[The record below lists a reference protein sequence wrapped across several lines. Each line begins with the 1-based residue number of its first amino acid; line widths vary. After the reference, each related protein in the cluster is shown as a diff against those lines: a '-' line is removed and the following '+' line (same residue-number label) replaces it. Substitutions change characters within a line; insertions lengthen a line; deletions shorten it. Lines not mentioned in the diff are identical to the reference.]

1 MTTDAD
7 NKSGA
12 DNKMGQSSQAGKL
25 NALIA
30 DLDFSDVPEAIRN
43 EVIAKVADKVKN
55 YDSSYRAKTELIS
68 EDRKRIEADRQSIK
82 ALMDIQR
89 ELKDNPN
96 MEKAVVQVINDFRS
110 GKTSN
115 SDANLNKN
123 IKRLDKLIE
132 NATDS
137 DTREQLKEMRQIV
150 IEETDAPA
158 VKGKLA
164 ELEEEIRRL
173 KSSSL
178 AGNSDKVDAEIESL
192 EKEFG
197 KEIVSKYRDDIKS
210 SALKHPG
217 SRVKKLLYH
226 FADESEIDDAL
237 LKRAETN
244 KKRELETKKNASTS
258 DGRSISTKVDIPRD
272 NKGRINWRDFIG
284 NMKTAGKFNS

>member
-1 MTTDAD
+1 METDTG

-12 DNKMGQSSQAGKL
+12 DNKMSQSSQAGKL

-30 DLDFSDVPEAIRN
+30 DLDFSDVPESIRN
-43 EVIAKVADKVKN
+43 EVIAKVTDKVRN

-68 EDRKRIEADRQSIK
+68 EEKKRIENDRQSIK
-82 ALMDIQR
+82 ALMEIQR
-89 ELKDNPN
+89 ELKDNPE
-96 MEKAVVQVINDFRS
+96 MEKSVIKVINDFRS
-110 GKTSN
+110 GKTSV
-115 SDANLNKN
+115 SDTSKNL
-123 IKRLDKLIE
+123 KRLDKLIE

-178 AGNSDKVDAEIESL
+178 AGHSDKVDAEIESL

-197 KEIVSKYRDDIKS
+197 KDIVSKYREDIKS
-210 SALKHPG
+210 SALKYPNQ
-217 SRVKKLLYH
+217 RVKKLLYH
-226 FADESEIDDAL
+226 FAEESEIDDAI

-244 KKRELETKKNASTS
+244 RKREIENKKNASTS
-258 DGRSISTKVDIPRD
+258 DGRSISAKVDVPRNND
-272 NKGRINWRDFIG
+272 GRVNWRGLID
-284 NMKTAGKFNS
+284 NMKNAGKFS